1 MTQTPS
7 ADRESAFNHFAPL
20 VAGIPESDLEPWHYD
35 AEILRVNAQRALDAL
50 DPILDATAQKMG
62 NVNVDEIRDLPTIG
76 LALAFADARVF
87 LAASAQEIK
96 ITQARQRPK
105 RKLAIAQLVIL
116 NEMGLI
122 KDPAKVEAILP
133 GKGPV
138 DEARDGVACVSVF
151 RANAAEVMGKHPF
164 DDAWLAEL
172 AADSNW
178 LLEQLQISGAK
189 VDKQPKSADSLVR
202 DQLFTEIVRRHGQ
215 GKKVAVERWG
225 WKRVDEHYPSLFAR
239 VVTAP
244 AAAAAPAV
252 VAAPAAVKPEK

>member
-1 MTQTPS
+1 MAQTPS

-20 VAGIPESDLEPWHYD
+20 VAGIRESDLEPWHYD
-35 AEILRVNAQRALDAL
+35 AEILRVNTQRALDAL
-50 DPILDATAQKMG
+50 EPILDATAKKMG
-62 NVNVDEIRDLPTIG
+62 HIEVHEIREMPEVG
-76 LALAFADARVF
+76 LALAFADARIF

-96 ITQARQRPK
+96 ATQARQRPK

-122 KDPAKVEAILP
+122 KDPAKVAAILP

-151 RANAAEVMGKHPF
+151 RENAAEVAGKHPF
-164 DDAWLAEL
+164 DAAWLAGL
-172 AADSNW
+172 AADSSW
-178 LLEQLQISGAK
+178 LLEQLKITGAK
-189 VDKQPKSADSLVR
+189 VDKLPKSADSLVR
-202 DQLFTEIVRRHGQ
+202 DQLFTEALRRYGQ

-239 VVTAP
+239 E
-244 AAAAAPAV
+244 AAAPAV
-252 VAAPAAVKPEK
+252 AAPAVSAAPVAKPDP